1 MKGVEKVEI
10 DIYAYNSKLK
20 HINPQFK
27 VWYALI
33 TLFLCVLLDNIYVSL
48 AVIFSMAYI
57 TISKGGIHVKDY
69 MSLLKI
75 PVEFMILG
83 SVAIAL
89 SISRNPGSQYNLNV
103 HFFYI
108 YASNESI
115 YNALK
120 VMLKALGAVSAMY
133 MMILSTNT
141 SEIISVMKKSHV
153 PKIVIELMNMI
164 YRFIFILLDVHCR
177 MRNSAQSRLG
187 YIDFR
192 TSCYSFGSTASNLLI
207 VSLKKAN
214 AYYDAMEARCYDGEM
229 NFLEEEKKVE
239 IKHIVWSCLYIC
251 ILIAVW
257 YMTI

>member
-20 HINPQFK
+20 HINPRFK